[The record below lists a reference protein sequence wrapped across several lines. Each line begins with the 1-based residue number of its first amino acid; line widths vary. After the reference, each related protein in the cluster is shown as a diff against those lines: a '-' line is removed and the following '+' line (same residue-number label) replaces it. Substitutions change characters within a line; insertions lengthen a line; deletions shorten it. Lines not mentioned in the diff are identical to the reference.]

1 MLRSPPEFRAIWRP
15 HQVTEADL
23 GIDYAIEKL
32 TAGEDAYLPVPG
44 LSLDVP
50 VLGSAGVNVV
60 ARITGSVGEL
70 TLSFG
75 LDACGSVLGVE
86 TCGAD
91 IDPYRLPVMMLNETY
106 SFNDVCDGRLAVA

>member
-1 MLRSPPEFRAIWRP
+1 MLLSPPEFRAIWRP

-91 IDPYRLPVMMLNETY
+91 VDPYRLPVMMLNETY

>member
-1 MLRSPPEFRAIWRP
+1 MLLSLPEFRAIWRP

-91 IDPYRLPVMMLNETY
+91 VDPYRLPVMMLNETY